1 MSLDVLI
8 RRKLGLLL
16 AVAAGLAVLNL
27 AVYLMAVSRLDHYA
41 RDTRRQVESNR
52 RELKTLE
59 DKERTLT
66 LLVHRVDNDRKVMD
80 ELARQVFRTRPQRFV
95 ELQTGLKSLIDAHQ
109 LQLDNYSY
117 GYEFIPSPDKKEGW
131 SHRYIR
137 VRMTLP
143 LTGPYQEIKA
153 FIRALQ
159 ESPLF
164 FTVDALSLS
173 SSPQSAGTIR
183 VNVAVSTYFVA
194 TPEDFPPKEA
204 KS

>member
-1 MSLDVLI
+1 MSFEVII

-16 AVAAGLAVLNL
+16 AVAAGLAALNL

-41 RDTRRQVESNR
+41 RATRQQVESNR
-52 RELKTLE
+52 RELKKLE

-66 LLVHRVDNDRKVMD
+66 LSVNRVSNDRKVMD
-80 ELARQVFRTRPQRFV
+80 ELAGQVFRTRQQRFV
-95 ELQTGLKSLIDAHQ
+95 DLQTGLKSLIDAHQ
-109 LQLDNYSY
+109 LQLNNFSY

-153 FIRALQ
+153 LIQALQ

-183 VNVAVSTYFVA
+183 VNVAISTYFVA
-194 TPEDFPPKEA
+194 TPEDFTPKEA